1 MYVVITRYQVV
12 RVRFTYDIN
21 EIIALL
27 KRCIGALFK
36 ILSFSM
42 KYEKNDTNGRVLFL
56 LLFNPLGLYPGP
68 LGDLYATQPFWFICF
83 HVNHLLQKPCNS
95 NTLKQSLATSLEMS
109 LGRTDICDGS

>member
-42 KYEKNDTNGRVLFL
+42 KYEKTTQIEEFFFL

-83 HVNHLLQKPCNS
+83 HVNNILQKSCNS
-95 NTLKQSLATSLEMS
+95 NTLKPVLSYVPGNESWKNRHL
-109 LGRTDICDGS
+109 